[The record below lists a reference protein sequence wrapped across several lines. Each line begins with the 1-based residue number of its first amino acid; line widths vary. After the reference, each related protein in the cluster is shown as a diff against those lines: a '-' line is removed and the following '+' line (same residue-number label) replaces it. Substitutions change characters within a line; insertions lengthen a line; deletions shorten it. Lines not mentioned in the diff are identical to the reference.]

1 MEDAYGDFERFN
13 THKKPTSS
21 FSFSEWKSL
30 KSSHG
35 ESSPIDE
42 THASTPASKI
52 DGLKSNEL
60 IKFVLPTKV
69 SFFAENVN
77 DKLLLLLE
85 PCFIKRTSHLGLGFL
100 PYGL

>member
-1 MEDAYGDFERFN
+1 MWL
-13 THKKPTSS
+13 
-21 FSFSEWKSL
+21 WKSQDTLLVASIIL
-30 KSSHG
+30 KHSKSLMNG
-35 ESSPIDE
+35 LAA
-42 THASTPASKI
+42 TMPALI
-52 DGLKSNEL
+52 ILLNFDGREVSVVQAVGTLRRNHRL
-60 IKFVLPTKV
+60 QAVV